1 MTLVKFIS
9 IQAILFVSLPLIFAA
24 PPRTGQQ
31 NLADDERDDLFPGT
45 GFFIKNRDPY
55 PDEKA
60 KSWFKEAS
68 TLQKDGD
75 LAGALKLY
83 EKFTKRRTDLL
94 LSHEDKS
101 VLIGPESLYRAA
113 ILRENKG
120 DWSDA
125 FEHLEL
131 IAVAYPRYDFER
143 VAESLMRIAEKIVTQ
158 DLPKKWGFVPRI
170 RSGSE
175 DRTRLGRIAELARG
189 PRFAPRALMALA
201 DTALMEDK
209 EDEAIIALEK
219 VVNLY
224 PDHHVCERAYF
235 LLAGIHEGRVSGP
248 AYDQGSTLK
257 ALNFYEDYLILFE
270 HPPPRGKYETSN
282 DYQLRLKGYEER
294 KGKAHQSKREMRQVL
309 AASKLEIGE
318 YLEDY
323 GKYFLIKWQELGNEP
338 ALQFY
343 NEAITAAPE
352 SEAARL
358 AEKRVAALR
367 STDD

>member
-1 MTLVKFIS
+1 MTLVKFIPFKVF
-9 IQAILFVSLPLIFAA
+9 LFICLPFVFAS
-24 PPRTGQQ
+24 PPQSGQQ
-31 NLADDERDDLFPGT
+31 NLTEDDRKNLFPGT

-55 PDEKA
+55 SNEEA
-60 KSWFKEAS
+60 KSWFVEAS
-68 TLQKDGD
+68 NIQKNGD

-83 EKFTKRRTDLL
+83 EKFTKRRSDMLL
-94 LSHEDKS
+94 IYEGKS
-101 VLIGPESLYRAA
+101 FLIGPESLYRAA

-143 VAESLMRIAEKIVTQ
+143 VTESLMRIAEKIVTE
-158 DLPKKWGFVPRI
+158 DLPRKWGFVPRF

-175 DRTRLGRIAELARG
+175 DRSRLDRIAELARG

-201 DTALMEDK
+201 DAALQEGKEED
-209 EDEAIIALEK
+209 AIIALEK

-224 PDHHVCERAYF
+224 PDHHACERAYF
-235 LLAGIHEGRVSGP
+235 LLAVIHEGRVSGP

-270 HPPPRGKYETSN
+270 RAPAQGKYETSI
-282 DYQLRLKGYEER
+282 DYGLRIDGYEDR
-294 KGKAHQSKREMRQVL
+294 KKKALQSKREMRQVL
-309 AASKLEIGE
+309 AASKLVIGE
-318 YLEDY
+318 YIEDY
-323 GKYFLIKWQELGNEP
+323 GKYFIIKWEELGNQP

-358 AEKRVAALR
+358 AEKRVADLR

>member
-1 MTLVKFIS
+1 MTLVKYIPF
-9 IQAILFVSLPLIFAA
+9 QFLLFFCLPIVFAA
-24 PPRTGQQ
+24 PPRSDQQ
-31 NLADDERDDLFPGT
+31 NLADNERSDLFPGT

-55 PDEKA
+55 SDEEAKA
-60 KSWFKEAS
+60 WFEEAS
-68 TLQKDGD
+68 TIHKDGD

-83 EKFTKRRTDLL
+83 EKFTKRRTELQL
-94 LSHEDKS
+94 FYEGKS

-131 IAVAYPRYDFER
+131 IAVAYPRYDFEK
-143 VAESLMRIAEKIVTQ
+143 VTESLMRIAEKIVTEE
-158 DLPKKWGFVPRI
+158 LPKKWGFAPRI

-175 DRTRLGRIAELARG
+175 DRARLGRIAELARG

-201 DTALMEDK
+201 DTAIKEDK
-209 EDEAIIALEK
+209 EDDAIIALEK

-235 LLAGIHEGRVSGP
+235 LLAVIHEGRVSGP

-257 ALNFYEDYLILFE
+257 ALNLYDDYLILFGR
-270 HPPPRGKYETSN
+270 PPAQGKYETSV
-282 DYQLRLKGYEER
+282 DYELRLEGYEDR
-294 KGKAHQSKREMRQVL
+294 KKKAFQSKREMRQVL

-323 GKYFLIKWQELGNEP
+323 GKYFLIKWQELGNQP

-343 NEAITAAPE
+343 NEAITSAPE

>member
-1 MTLVKFIS
+1 MTLVKFIPFQ
-9 IQAILFVSLPLIFAA
+9 ILLFVCLPLVFAA
-24 PPRTGQQ
+24 PPRSGQQ
-31 NLADDERDDLFPGT
+31 NFADDERIELFPGT
-45 GFFIKNRDPY
+45 GFFIKNREPY
-55 PDEKA
+55 SDEEAKA
-60 KSWFKEAS
+60 WFEEAS
-68 TLQKDGD
+68 TIQKDGD
-75 LAGALKLY
+75 LSGALKLY

-94 LSHEDKS
+94 LFYEGNSIF
-101 VLIGPESLYRAA
+101 IGPESLYRAA

-143 VAESLMRIAEKIVTQ
+143 VTESLMRIAEKIVTE
-158 DLPKKWGFVPRI
+158 DLPKKWGLVPRI

-175 DRTRLGRIAELARG
+175 DRARLDRIAELARG

-201 DTALMEDK
+201 DVALQEDK
-209 EDEAIIALEK
+209 EDDAIVALEK
-219 VVNLY
+219 IVNLY
-224 PDHHVCERAYF
+224 PDHHACERAYF
-235 LLAGIHEGRVSGP
+235 LLAAIHEGRVSGP
-248 AYDQGSTLK
+248 AYDQGSTLR

-270 HPPPRGKYETSN
+270 RPPAQGKYEKSF
-282 DYQLRLKGYEER
+282 DYGLRLDGYEER
-294 KGKAHQSKREMRQVL
+294 KKKALQRKREMRQIL

-323 GKYFLIKWQELGNEP
+323 GKYFLIKWQELGNQP

-367 STDD
+367 NSDD

>member
-1 MTLVKFIS
+1 MTLVKFILTP
-9 IQAILFVSLPLIFAA
+9 AILILFLPLVFAA
-24 PPRTGQQ
+24 PPRSGQP
-31 NLADDERDDLFPGT
+31 NMVDDERNDPFPGT
-45 GFFIKNRDPY
+45 GFFIKNRDAY
-55 PDEKA
+55 PDEYA
-60 KSWFKEAS
+60 KSWFVEAS
-68 TLQKDGD
+68 TIQKDGD
-75 LAGALKLY
+75 LGGALKLY

-94 LSHEDKS
+94 LSHEGKS

-201 DTALMEDK
+201 DTALKEDK

-257 ALNFYEDYLILFE
+257 ALNFYDDYLILFE
-270 HPPPRGKYETSN
+270 RPPPRGKYEKSV
-282 DYQLRLKGYEER
+282 DYELRLKDYEVR

-309 AASKLEIGE
+309 SASKLEIGE
-318 YLEDY
+318 YIEDY
-323 GKYFLIKWQELGNEP
+323 GKYFLIKWQELGNQP

-343 NEAITAAPE
+343 NEAITVAPE